1 MDVSVEK
8 RRRLQE
14 LIEEA
19 KEILG
24 GCLHADGRPRTFAEL
39 EDECIEVGD
48 LFTAELLLGRVIQR
62 DPAASSA
69 CCPDCDRAGEHVPD
83 EPRLLQTDRGEVGWT
98 EVAYYCRNCRRSF
111 FPSLG

>member
-1 MDVSVEK
+1 MGLSVEK

-14 LIEEA
+14 LIKEG

-24 GCLHADGRPRTFAEL
+24 GCLHADGRPKTFAEL
-39 EDECIEVGD
+39 ERECIEVGD
-48 LFTAELLLGRVIQR
+48 SFTAELLLSRVIER
-62 DPAASSA
+62 DSAAPSA
-69 CCPDCDRAGEHVPD
+69 CCPTCGQAGERTPD
-83 EPRLLQTDRGEVGWT
+83 EPRLLQTDRGEIGWT